1 MHSTKTNSNLN
12 SNSNCNQS
20 NIPIPIPIPILPTV
34 NRNYLISTA
43 AVNKKHR
50 RAASFPFPTTTTTT
64 TIPTLT
70 TQLSPHYHSL
80 TSNVVNYSNLP
91 QQDLYQQA
99 LERSTAIS
107 NRSLLYPASINTGAI
122 SSHAQATPSSY
133 LDLQS
138 PDYLYSYYYYNQPKM
153 AAYPRDIPSW
163 AGQQAQASYYYTAS
177 PASHMPP
184 TSSPRAL
191 TAPRSSP
198 PMYDQVLPTMLPSPI
213 PESYMHH
220 TFRDFASHAYRCD
233 VCYDPLRV
241 HLEGRQLCSRGH
253 KLARKVSKALY
264 EEANDQYRR
273 SKTTRR
279 RADGWQSIEVDIP
292 KGCEVVRALI
302 NAMERGLNINS
313 RPEGTT
319 TSSVPATPATPT
331 TRTYFDDAMLAQY
344 QRRPGPSSDEE
355 LYSRSRSRHREEPEV
370 GVRSRSTKRSS
381 SVGNAGRKP
390 VVIGIQERERRP
402 YGGASS
408 SNGSTDSGYDT
419 APGSPDNFR
428 RGSQYAEDMKR
439 RKERPKSILKKTV
452 SFEREHLLERD
463 PKTPRSPT
471 KTTNQ
476 EKYVFFNIS
485 GECLAPGF
493 D

>member
-1 MHSTKTNSNLN
+1 MHSTKFNPT
-12 SNSNCNQS
+12 CNKS
-20 NIPIPIPIPILPTV
+20 NIPILPSSLSYKPT
-34 NRNYLISTA
+34 TA
-43 AVNKKHR
+43 PQKHR
-50 RAASFPFPTTTTTT
+50 RAASFPTTTTT
-64 TIPTLT
+64 PTLA
-70 TQLSPHYHSL
+70 TQPYHL
-80 TSNVVNYSNLP
+80 NLNP
-91 QQDLYQQA
+91 PPSQDLYQQA
-99 LERSTAIS
+99 LERSTTIS
-107 NRSLLYPASINTGAI
+107 ARSSFRPLKTGAI
-122 SSHAQATPSSY
+122 SSHAPSSY

-138 PDYLYSYYYYNQPKM
+138 PDYLYYYYYYNQPKM

-163 AGQQAQASYYYTAS
+163 AGQAGYYYTSAP
-177 PASHMPP
+177 PASHVPLS
-184 TSSPRAL
+184 SSPRAL
-191 TAPRSSP
+191 MAPRSSP
-198 PMYDQVLPTMLPSPI
+198 SAYDQLPTMMPQPAI
-213 PESYMHH
+213 PESYMHQ

-241 HLEGRQLCSRGH
+241 HLEGRQLCSKGH

-264 EEANDQYRR
+264 EEANDKYRR
-273 SKTTRR
+273 AKSRR

-313 RPEGTT
+313 RPEPSTP
-319 TSSVPATPATPT
+319 VPATPATPT
-331 TRTYFDDAMLAQY
+331 GMTYFDDAMFAHY

-355 LYSRSRSRHREEPEV
+355 LYSRSRSRHREEPEA
-370 GVRSRSTKRSS
+370 GGRSRSTKRSS

-402 YGGASS
+402 YGGAHS

-439 RKERPKSILKKTV
+439 RKERPKSILKKSI
-452 SFEREHLLERD
+452 SFEREHLLEKD
-463 PKTPRSPT
+463 PQTPRSPT

>member
-1 MHSTKTNSNLN
+1 MHSTKFNSNN
-12 SNSNCNQS
+12 PICDKSN
-20 NIPIPIPIPILPTV
+20 IPILPTV
-34 NRNYLISTA
+34 HHNYKTTA
-43 AVNKKHR
+43 ATAKHR
-50 RAASFPFPTTTTTT
+50 RAVSFPFPTTT
-64 TIPTLT
+64 PTLT
-70 TQLSPHYHSL
+70 TQPPYLL
-80 TSNVVNYSNLP
+80 TSNVNLP

-107 NRSLLYPASINTGAI
+107 NISAFYPVPIKTGAI
-122 SSHAQATPSSY
+122 SSHAQATPSPY
-133 LDLQS
+133 PDLQS

-163 AGQQAQASYYYTAS
+163 AGQAAYYYPAP
-177 PASHMPP
+177 PASHIPHS
-184 TSSPRAL
+184 SSPRAL

-198 PMYDQVLPTMLPSPI
+198 PMYDQVLPTMMPLHSAI
-213 PESYMHH
+213 PESYMHQ

-241 HLEGRQLCSRGH
+241 HLEGRQLCPKGH

-264 EEANDQYRR
+264 EEANDKYRR
-273 SKTTRR
+273 SKTSRR

-313 RPEGTT
+313 RPEATAT
-319 TSSVPATPATPT
+319 PATPATPT
-331 TRTYFDDAMLAQY
+331 ARTYFDDAMFAQY

-355 LYSRSRSRHREEPEV
+355 LYSRSRSRHREEPEA
-370 GVRSRSTKRSS
+370 GARSRSTKRSS

-402 YGGASS
+402 YGGAHS

-452 SFEREHLLERD
+452 SFEREHLLEKD
-463 PKTPRSPT
+463 PQTP

>member
-1 MHSTKTNSNLN
+1 MHSTRGNSNPIRDKTN
-12 SNSNCNQS
+12 
-20 NIPIPIPIPILPTV
+20 IPILPTI
-34 NRNYLISTA
+34 NP
-43 AVNKKHR
+43 KHR
-50 RAASFPFPTTTTTT
+50 RAASYPINTTTLTTAPTTT
-64 TIPTLT
+64 PTLAT
-70 TQLSPHYHSL
+70 HNRRL
-80 TSNVVNYSNLP
+80 TSNLNSP

-107 NRSLLYPASINTGAI
+107 NRSSFRSIKAAAI
-122 SSHAQATPSSY
+122 SSHAQASPSPY

-138 PDYLYSYYYYNQPKM
+138 PDYLYYYYYYNQPKM
-153 AAYPRDIPSW
+153 AAAYPRDIPSW
-163 AGQQAQASYYYTAS
+163 AGQAGYYYTAP
-177 PASHMPP
+177 PASHIPLS
-184 TSSPRAL
+184 SSPRAL

-198 PMYDQVLPTMLPSPI
+198 PMYEKVLPTMMPHHSTI
-213 PESYMHH
+213 PESYMHQ

-241 HLEGRQLCSRGH
+241 HLEGRQLCPKGH

-264 EEANDQYRR
+264 EEANDKYRR
-273 SKTTRR
+273 SKSTRR

-302 NAMERGLNINS
+302 NAMERGLNVNS

-319 TSSVPATPATPT
+319 SAPAPATPATPT
-331 TRTYFDDAMLAQY
+331 ARTYFDDAMFAQY

-355 LYSRSRSRHREEPEV
+355 LYSRSRSRHREEIEA
-370 GVRSRSTKRSS
+370 GGRSRSTKRSS

-390 VVIGIQERERRP
+390 VVVGIEERERRP
-402 YGGASS
+402 YGGANS

-439 RKERPKSILKKTV
+439 RKERPKSILKKSI
-452 SFEREHLLERD
+452 SFEREHLLEKD
-463 PKTPRSPT
+463 PQTPRSPT
-471 KTTNQ
+471 KGPNQ
-476 EKYVFFNIS
+476 AKYVVFNIS

>member
-1 MHSTKTNSNLN
+1 MHSTKTNSNCVE
-12 SNSNCNQS
+12 SKSKS
-20 NIPIPIPIPILPTV
+20 KSKPNIPTIHHNYITTV
-34 NRNYLISTA
+34 N
-43 AVNKKHR
+43 HR
-50 RAASFPFPTTTTTT
+50 RAASFPFPTATTTTT
-64 TIPTLT
+64 TTPTLT
-70 TQLSPHYHSL
+70 TQPHHHHRRL
-80 TSNVVNYSNLP
+80 TSNFVNSNSNSNSP

-107 NRSLLYPASINTGAI
+107 NRSLFYPASINTGAI
-122 SSHAQATPSSY
+122 SSHAQATPSPY

-163 AGQQAQASYYYTAS
+163 AGQPSYYYTAP

-184 TSSPRAL
+184 SSSPRAL

-198 PMYDQVLPTMLPSPI
+198 PMYDQVLPTVLPI
-213 PESYMHH
+213 PESYMHQ

-241 HLEGRQLCSRGH
+241 HLEGRQLCSKGH

-264 EEANDQYRR
+264 EEANDKYRR
-273 SKTTRR
+273 SKTSRR

-319 TSSVPATPATPT
+319 ATSIPATPVTPT

-355 LYSRSRSRHREEPEV
+355 LYSRSRSRHREEPEA

-402 YGGASS
+402 YGGHS

>member
-1 MHSTKTNSNLN
+1 
-12 SNSNCNQS
+12 
-20 NIPIPIPIPILPTV
+20 
-34 NRNYLISTA
+34 
-43 AVNKKHR
+43 
-50 RAASFPFPTTTTTT
+50 
-64 TIPTLT
+64 
-70 TQLSPHYHSL
+70 
-80 TSNVVNYSNLP
+80 
-91 QQDLYQQA
+91 
-99 LERSTAIS
+99 
-107 NRSLLYPASINTGAI
+107 
-122 SSHAQATPSSY
+122 
-133 LDLQS
+133 
-138 PDYLYSYYYYNQPKM
+138 M

-163 AGQQAQASYYYTAS
+163 AGQQAQASYYYNAS

-198 PMYDQVLPTMLPSPI
+198 PM
-213 PESYMHH
+213 
-220 TFRDFASHAYRCD
+220 
-233 VCYDPLRV
+233 
-241 HLEGRQLCSRGH
+241 GH

-319 TSSVPATPATPT
+319 TSVPATPATPT